1 MRPWL
6 SPEPKTRPEARRCGT
21 LRAMARPS
29 QPCDLDATSAKALLE
44 ASELS
49 AVELLESCLARADA
63 ADGAVNALVI
73 RDDDAARATARQI
86 DSARARG
93 EPLGPLAGLPVA
105 IKDIQATAGLTT
117 TYGAVPFASNVP
129 DADDGIVA
137 RVREA
142 GAVILGKTNTP
153 ELSIGANT
161 VNRLFGATGNP
172 FDPSLTCGGS
182 SGGSAVALAC
192 GMAPLATGSD
202 HGGSLRI
209 PASYCGVVAH
219 RSTPGTVAHDERT
232 IGRTNYSVQGPM
244 ARTVADAALLLSVV
258 AGRDRAARRDPMAFP
273 LDAGAFADLPDVDVA
288 SLRVGVSADL
298 GGLLVSDAVR
308 TVFADRVE
316 RLAGIVGLVEEA
328 DIDLSD
334 ALDVDWQLR
343 SDIFATNYH
352 RSIHKFDPDT
362 AGPDAN
368 NPDGGFNPN
377 IRATYDEA
385 LSTTVL
391 DIAKAR
397 RRQVELYRATD
408 ALFDT
413 FDAVICPGVSVPPFD
428 WHQLFPAEIDGQPVR
443 NYMAW
448 LGLSA
453 ALTVVGHPT
462 TALPCGLDGQGTPF
476 GLQIVGPSYSDR
488 RLLGIAAAL
497 EAAFAG
503 DPMMARPEPDV
514 RWLASLETH
523 CRTEGRMVHAAA
535 PPQQGAAGSSG
546 Q

>member
-1 MRPWL
+1 MCHAPGMG
-6 SPEPKTRPEARRCGT
+6 E
-21 LRAMARPS
+21 
-29 QPCDLDATSAKALLE
+29 PCDLSAARARALM
-44 ASELS
+44 AAGELS
-49 AVELLESCLARADA
+49 AAELLESCLARADA
-63 ADGAVNALVI
+63 VDGAVNALVT
-73 RDDDAARATARQI
+73 RDDDAARTTARQI
-86 DSARARG
+86 DGARAHG

-117 TYGAVPFASNVP
+117 TYGAVPFANNVP

-137 RVREA
+137 RVRAA
-142 GAVILGKTNTP
+142 GAVIVGKTNTP

-172 FDPSLTCGGS
+172 LDPSLTCGGS

-273 LDAGAFADLPDVDVA
+273 LDAAAFADLGDIDPS
-288 SLRVGVSADL
+288 SLRIGVSADL

-308 TVFADRVE
+308 TIFADRVE
-316 RLAGIVGLVEEA
+316 RLIGIVGSVEEA
-328 DIDLSD
+328 DVDLSD
-334 ALDVDWQLR
+334 ALEVDWQLR

-352 RSIHKFDPDT
+352 RSIHKFDPDA
-362 AGPDAN
+362 AG
-368 NPDGGFNPN
+368 PDGGFNPN

-385 LSTTVL
+385 LNTTVL

-413 FDAVICPGVSVPPFD
+413 FDVVICPGVSVPPFD
-428 WHQLFPAEIDGQPVR
+428 WHQLYPAEIDGQPVR

-453 ALTVVGHPT
+453 ALTVVGHPV

-476 GLQIVGPSYSDR
+476 GLQLVGPSYSDR
-488 RLLGIAAAL
+488 RLLSIAAAL
-497 EAAFAG
+497 EAAFA
-503 DPMMARPEPDV
+503 DDSVMARPVPDV
-514 RWLASLETH
+514 ECLATVETT
-523 CRTEGRMVHAAA
+523 CRTEGKLVHAAS
-535 PPQQGAAGSSG
+535 PRQQGAAGASG

>member
-1 MRPWL
+1 MG
-6 SPEPKTRPEARRCGT
+6 E
-21 LRAMARPS
+21 
-29 QPCDLDATSAKALLE
+29 PCDLSASRARALLE

-49 AVELLESCLARADA
+49 ATELLESCLARADA
-63 ADGAVNALVI
+63 TDGAVNALVT
-73 RDDDAARATARQI
+73 RDDDAARAAARQI
-86 DSARARG
+86 DGARAQG

-117 TYGAVPFASNVP
+117 TYGAVPFTDNVP
-129 DADDGIVA
+129 VADDGIVA
-137 RVREA
+137 RVRAA
-142 GAVILGKTNTP
+142 GAVIIGKTNTP

-273 LDAGAFADLPDVDVA
+273 LDAAAFADLHGVDA
-288 SLRVGVSADL
+288 SSLKVGVSADL
-298 GGLLVSDAVR
+298 GGLPVSGAVK
-308 TVFADRVE
+308 TAFADRVE
-316 RLAGIVGLVEEA
+316 RLAGIVASVEEA

-352 RSIHKFDPDT
+352 RSIHRFDPDA
-362 AGPDAN
+362 AG
-368 NPDGGFNPN
+368 PDGGFNPN

-385 LSTTVL
+385 LRTTVL

-413 FDAVICPGVSVPPFD
+413 FDVVICPGVSVPPFD
-428 WHQLFPAEIDGQPVR
+428 WHQLYPAEIDGQPVR

-453 ALTVVGHPT
+453 ALTVVGHPV

-476 GLQIVGPSYSDR
+476 GLQIVGPGYSDR

-497 EAAFAG
+497 EAAFAD
-503 DPMMARPEPDV
+503 DPTMARPVPDV
-514 RWLASLETH
+514 HWLENVETR
-523 CRTEGRMVHAAA
+523 CRTEGRMVHSAA
-535 PPQQGAAGSSG
+535 PSQQGAAANSG

>member
-1 MRPWL
+1 MNAVDAVAL
-6 SPEPKTRPEARRCGT
+6 
-21 LRAMARPS
+21 MAG
-29 QPCDLDATSAKALLE
+29 E
-44 ASELS
+44 ELS
-49 AVELLESCLARADA
+49 AAELLESCLARADA
-63 ADGAVNALVI
+63 ADGAVNALVV
-73 RDDDAARATARQI
+73 RDDEAARARAREV
-86 DSARARG
+86 DDARARG
-93 EPLGPLAGLPVA
+93 DELGPLAGLPVG

-117 TYGAVPFASNVP
+117 TYGAVPFARNVP
-129 DADDGIVA
+129 AADDGIVA
-137 RVREA
+137 RVRAA
-142 GAVILGKTNTP
+142 GGVIVGKTNTP

-232 IGRTNYSVQGPM
+232 IGRTNYSVSGPM

-273 LDAGAFADLPDVDVA
+273 LDAAAFADLPEVDVS

-298 GGLLVSDAVR
+298 GGLLVSHAVR
-308 TVFADRVE
+308 AVFADRAE
-316 RLAGIVGLVEEA
+316 RLSGIVGSVEEA
-328 DIDLSD
+328 GIDLSD

-343 SDIFATNYH
+343 SDIFATQYH
-352 RSIHKFDPDT
+352 RSIHKFRPDLSGDV
-362 AGPDAN
+362 AG
-368 NPDGGFNPN
+368 PDGGFNPN
-377 IRATYDEA
+377 IVATYDEA

-397 RRQVELYRATD
+397 RRQTELFRATD
-408 ALFDT
+408 ALFDA
-413 FDAVICPGVSVPPFD
+413 FDVLICPGVSVPPFD
-428 WHQLFPAEIDGQPVR
+428 WHHLYPAEIDGRPVA

-453 ALTVVGHPT
+453 ALTVVGHPV
-462 TALPCGLDGQGTPF
+462 TALPCGLDAQGTPF
-476 GLQIVGPSYSDR
+476 GLQLVGPSYSDR
-488 RLLGIAAAL
+488 HLLSIAAAL
-497 EAAFAG
+497 EATFAA
-503 DPMMARPEPDV
+503 DPTMARPVPDIAH
-514 RWLASLETH
+514 LAATQTT
-523 CRTEGRMVHAAA
+523 CRTEGRLVHASA
-535 PPQQGAAGSSG
+535 PPQ
-546 Q
+546 

>member
-1 MRPWL
+1 MG
-6 SPEPKTRPEARRCGT
+6 E
-21 LRAMARPS
+21 
-29 QPCDLDATSAKALLE
+29 PCDLPATRARALM
-44 ASELS
+44 ATGELS
-49 AVELLESCLARADA
+49 AAELLESCLARADA
-63 ADGAVNALVI
+63 TDEAVNALVI
-73 RDDDAARATARQI
+73 RDDAAARATARAI
-86 DSARARG
+86 DDARSRG
-93 EPLGPLAGLPVA
+93 DELGPLAGLPVA
-105 IKDIQATAGLTT
+105 IKDIQTTAGLTT
-117 TYGAVPFASNVP
+117 TYGAAPFAANVP

-137 RVREA
+137 RVRA
-142 GAVILGKTNTP
+142 ADAVIIGKTNTP

-209 PASYCGVVAH
+209 PASYCGAVAH

-244 ARTVADAALLLSVV
+244 ARTVADVALLLSVV

-273 LDAGAFADLPDVDVA
+273 LDPSRFAELAETDVGE
-288 SLRVGVSADL
+288 LRVGVSADL

-308 TVFADRVE
+308 GVFADRVG
-316 RLAGIVGLVEEA
+316 RLSGIVGSAEEA

-343 SDIFATNYH
+343 SDIFATQYH
-352 RSIHKFDPDT
+352 RSIHKFDPDA

-368 NPDGGFNPN
+368 NPGANNPDVGFNPN

-391 DIAKAR
+391 AIAKAR

-408 ALFDT
+408 ALFDR
-413 FDAVICPGVSVPPFD
+413 FDVLICPGVSVPPFD
-428 WHQLFPAEIDGQPVR
+428 WHQLFPAEIDGKPVR

-462 TALPCGLDGQGTPF
+462 TALPCGRDGQGTPF
-476 GLQIVGPSYSDR
+476 GLQLVGPSYSDR

-497 EAAFAG
+497 EAAFAD
-503 DPMMARPEPDV
+503 DPVMTRPVPDV
-514 RWLASLETH
+514 DWLANVQTA
-523 CRTEGRMVHAAA
+523 CRSEGRLVHASAA
-535 PPQQGAAGSSG
+535 PQ
-546 Q
+546 

>member
-1 MRPWL
+1 MCHAPGMG
-6 SPEPKTRPEARRCGT
+6 E
-21 LRAMARPS
+21 
-29 QPCDLDATSAKALLE
+29 PCDLTATRALEQME
-44 ASELS
+44 AGELS
-49 AVELLESCLARADA
+49 AVELLESCLERADA
-63 ADGAVNALVI
+63 TDGAVNALVI
-73 RDDDAARATARQI
+73 RDDDAARRMAKAS
-86 DSARARG
+86 DDLRAQG
-93 EPLGPLAGLPVA
+93 EVPGPLAGLPVA

-117 TYGAVPFASNVP
+117 TYGALPFASNVP
-129 DADDGIVA
+129 AADDGIVA
-137 RVREA
+137 RVRAA
-142 GAVILGKTNTP
+142 GAVIVGKTNTP

-316 RLAGIVGLVEEA
+316 RLAGIVGSVEEA

-362 AGPDAN
+362 AGPDGN

-377 IRATYDEA
+377 IRASYDEA

-397 RRQVELYRATD
+397 RRQVELFQATD
-408 ALFDT
+408 AQFDT
-413 FDAVICPGVSVPPFD
+413 FDVLICPGVSVPPFD
-428 WHQLFPAEIDGQPVR
+428 WHQLYPAEIDGRPVR

-488 RLLGIAAAL
+488 HLLGIAAAL
-497 EAAFAG
+497 EAAFAD
-503 DPMMARPEPDV
+503 DPIMARPAPDV
-514 RWLASLETH
+514 RWLASVETS

-535 PPQQGAAGSSG
+535 PPQHGAAGSSG

>member
-1 MRPWL
+1 MCHAPGMG
-6 SPEPKTRPEARRCGT
+6 E
-21 LRAMARPS
+21 
-29 QPCDLDATSAKALLE
+29 PCDLPATRARALM
-44 ASELS
+44 AAGELS
-49 AVELLESCLARADA
+49 AAELLESCLARADST
-63 ADGAVNALVI
+63 DGAVNALVV
-73 RDDDAARATARQI
+73 RDDDAARATARRI
-86 DSARARG
+86 DSARAQGG
-93 EPLGPLAGLPVA
+93 ELGPLAGLPVA

-117 TYGAVPFASNVP
+117 TYGAMPFASNIP
-129 DADDGIVA
+129 EADDGIVA
-137 RVREA
+137 RVRA
-142 GAVILGKTNTP
+142 ADAVIIGKTNTP

-232 IGRTNYSVQGPM
+232 ISRTNYSVQGPM
-244 ARTVADAALLLSVV
+244 ARTVADVALLLSVV

-273 LDAGAFADLPDVDVA
+273 LDAAAFAELPAIGVS

-298 GGLLVSDAVR
+298 GGLAISDAVR
-308 TVFADRVE
+308 STFADRVE
-316 RLAGIVGLVEEA
+316 RLAGIVGSVEEA
-328 DIDLSD
+328 RIDLSD
-334 ALDVDWQLR
+334 ALEVDWQLR

-352 RSIHKFDPDT
+352 RSIHRFDPDA
-362 AGPDAN
+362 AGPDAD

-397 RRQVELYRATD
+397 RRQVELYGATD

-413 FDAVICPGVSVPPFD
+413 FDVLICPGVSVPPFD
-428 WHQLFPAEIDGQPVR
+428 WHQLFPAQIDGRPVR

-497 EAAFAG
+497 EAAFAD
-503 DPMMARPEPDV
+503 DPVMARPVPDV
-514 RWLASLETH
+514 TGLSTLQTA
-523 CRTEGRMVHAAA
+523 CRTEGRLVHASA
-535 PPQQGAAGSSG
+535 PPQ
-546 Q
+546 

>member
-1 MRPWL
+1 M
-6 SPEPKTRPEARRCGT
+6 AGCCGT
-21 LRAMARPS
+21 LRGMGE
-29 QPCDLDATSAKALLE
+29 PCDLTATQARQLMAT
-44 ASELS
+44 AELS

-63 ADGAVNALVI
+63 TNEAVNALVI
-73 RDDDAARATARQI
+73 RDDDAARATARAI
-86 DSARARG
+86 DDARARG
-93 EPLGPLAGLPVA
+93 DELGPLAGLPVA

-117 TYGAVPFASNVP
+117 TYGAVPFADNVP
-129 DADDGIVA
+129 TADDGIVA
-137 RVREA
+137 RIREA
-142 GAVILGKTNTP
+142 GAVIIGKTNTP

-182 SGGSAVALAC
+182 SGGSAVALSC

-209 PASYCGVVAH
+209 PASYCGVAAH

-244 ARTVADAALLLSVV
+244 ARTVADVALLLSVV

-273 LDAGAFADLPDVDVA
+273 LDAGAFADLPVVDVA

-316 RLAGIVGLVEEA
+316 RLSGIVGSVEEA
-328 DIDLSD
+328 SIDLSD
-334 ALDVDWQLR
+334 ALEVDWQLR

-352 RSIHKFDPDT
+352 RSIHRF
-362 AGPDAN
+362 GPDATG
-368 NPDGGFNPN
+368 PDGGFNPN

-385 LSTTVL
+385 LRTTVL

-413 FDAVICPGVSVPPFD
+413 LDVLICPGVSVPPFD
-428 WHQLFPAEIDGQPVR
+428 WHQLYPAEIDGRPVR

-453 ALTVVGHPT
+453 ALTVVGHPV

-476 GLQIVGPSYSDR
+476 GLQLVGPSYNDR
-488 RLLGIAAAL
+488 QLLGIAAAL
-497 EAAFAG
+497 ETAFAD
-503 DPMMARPEPDV
+503 DPVTARPVPDV
-514 RWLASLETH
+514 DWLGTVQTP
-523 CRTEGRMVHAAA
+523 CRTEGRLVHTSA
-535 PPQQGAAGSSG
+535 PPQ
-546 Q
+546 

>member
-1 MRPWL
+1 M
-6 SPEPKTRPEARRCGT
+6 SE
-21 LRAMARPS
+21 
-29 QPCDLDATSAKALLE
+29 PCDLDATHARALL
-44 ASELS
+44 S
-49 AVELLESCLARADA
+49 AGEISARELLESCLARVDA
-63 ADGAVNALVI
+63 TDGAVNAVVV
-73 RDDDAARATARQI
+73 RDDDAAKSTAQAV
-86 DSARARG
+86 DDARTRG

-105 IKDIQATAGLTT
+105 IKDIQATAGMTT
-117 TYGAVPFASNVP
+117 TYGAVPFAGNVP
-129 DADDGIVA
+129 EADDGIVA
-137 RVREA
+137 RVRAA
-142 GAVILGKTNTP
+142 GAVIIGKTNTP

-172 FDPSLTCGGS
+172 FDPALTCGGS
-182 SGGSAVALAC
+182 SGGSAVALSC

-244 ARTVADAALLLSVV
+244 ARTVADAALLLSVI

-273 LDAGAFADLPDVDVA
+273 LDAAAFAALPEVDVA

-298 GGLLVSDAVR
+298 GGLLVSEAVR
-308 TVFADRVE
+308 TAFADRVE
-316 RLAGIVGLVEEA
+316 RLAGMVGSVTEA
-328 DIDLSD
+328 SIDLSD

-362 AGPDAN
+362 AGPD
-368 NPDGGFNPN
+368 GGFNPN

-385 LSTTVL
+385 LNTTVL

-408 ALFDT
+408 ALFDAI
-413 FDAVICPGVSVPPFD
+413 DVLICPGVSVPPFD
-428 WHQLFPAEIDGQPVR
+428 WHQLYPAEIDGQPVR

-488 RLLGIAAAL
+488 RLLGSAAAL
-497 EAAFAG
+497 EAAFAD
-503 DPMMARPEPDV
+503 DPVTARPVPDV
-514 RWLASLETH
+514 ERLSTLETV
-523 CRTEGRMVHAAA
+523 CRTEGRLVHASA
-535 PPQQGAAGSSG
+535 PPQG
-546 Q
+546 

>member
-1 MRPWL
+1 MWHA
-6 SPEPKTRPEARRCGT
+6 PK
-21 LRAMARPS
+21 MV
-29 QPCDLDATSAKALLE
+29 QPCDLDATRAIALLE
-44 ASELS
+44 AGELS

-73 RDDDAARATARQI
+73 RDDDAARSAAQAI
-86 DSARARG
+86 DAARARG
-93 EPLGPLAGLPVA
+93 ERLGPLAGLPVA
-105 IKDIQATAGLTT
+105 IKDIQATAALTT
-117 TYGAVPFASNVP
+117 TYGAVPFADNVP
-129 DADDGIVA
+129 AADDGIVA
-137 RVREA
+137 RVRAA
-142 GAVILGKTNTP
+142 GAVIIGKTNTP

-273 LDAGAFADLPDVDVA
+273 LDATALADLPDVDVT

-298 GGLLVSDAVR
+298 GGLLVSGAVK
-308 TVFADRVE
+308 TAFSDRVE
-316 RLAGIVGLVEEA
+316 RLAGSVGSVAEA

-334 ALDVDWQLR
+334 ALEVDWQLR

-352 RSIHKFDPDT
+352 RSIHRFDPDA
-362 AGPDAN
+362 AG
-368 NPDGGFNPN
+368 PDGGFNPN

-385 LSTTVL
+385 LNTTVL

-413 FDAVICPGVSVPPFD
+413 FDVVICPGVSVPPFD
-428 WHQLFPAEIDGQPVR
+428 WHQLYPAEIDGKPVR

-453 ALTVVGHPT
+453 ALTVVGHPV
-462 TALPCGLDGQGTPF
+462 TALPCGLDGQSTPF
-476 GLQIVGPSYSDR
+476 GLQLVGPSYSDR

-497 EAAFAG
+497 EAAFAD
-503 DPMMARPEPDV
+503 DPIMARPVPDV
-514 RWLASLETH
+514 HWLEDVETT
-523 CRTEGRMVHAAA
+523 CRTEGKLVHAAS
-535 PPQQGAAGSSG
+535 PPQQGAGGASG

>member
-1 MRPWL
+1 M
-6 SPEPKTRPEARRCGT
+6 
-21 LRAMARPS
+21 
-29 QPCDLDATSAKALLE
+29 
-44 ASELS
+44 
-49 AVELLESCLARADA
+49 
-63 ADGAVNALVI
+63 
-73 RDDDAARATARQI
+73 
-86 DSARARG
+86 
-93 EPLGPLAGLPVA
+93 A

-117 TYGAVPFASNVP
+117 TYGAVPFARNVP
-129 DADDGIVA
+129 AADDGIVA
-137 RVREA
+137 RVRAA
-142 GAVILGKTNTP
+142 GAVIVGKTNTP

-232 IGRTNYSVQGPM
+232 IGRTNYSVSGPM

-273 LDAGAFADLPDVDVA
+273 LDAAAFADLGEVDVS

-316 RLAGIVGLVEEA
+316 RLSGIVGSVEEA
-328 DIDLSD
+328 GIDLSD
-334 ALDVDWQLR
+334 ALEVDWQLR
-343 SDIFATNYH
+343 SDIFATQYH
-352 RSIHKFDPDT
+352 RSIHKFRPDPSGDA
-362 AGPDAN
+362 AG
-368 NPDGGFNPN
+368 PDGGFNPN
-377 IRATYDEA
+377 IVATYDEA

-397 RRQVELYRATD
+397 RRQTELFRATD

-413 FDAVICPGVSVPPFD
+413 FDVLICPGVSVPPFD
-428 WHQLFPAEIDGQPVR
+428 WHQLYPARIDGRPVA

-453 ALTVVGHPT
+453 ALTVVGHPV
-462 TALPCGLDGQGTPF
+462 TALPCGLDAQGTPF

-488 RLLGIAAAL
+488 RLLATAAAL
-497 EAAFAG
+497 EAAFAD
-503 DPMMARPEPDV
+503 DPATARPVPDIA
-514 RWLASLETH
+514 RLAATQTT
-523 CRTEGRMVHAAA
+523 CRTEGRLVHASS
-535 PPQQGAAGSSG
+535 PPQH
-546 Q
+546 

>member
-1 MRPWL
+1 MRSWP
-6 SPEPKTRPEARRCGT
+6 SRESTTQPEVRRCGT
-21 LRAMARPS
+21 LRAMPRPT
-29 QPCDLDATSAKALLE
+29 QPCDFDATSAKALLE
-44 ASELS
+44 ARELS
-49 AVELLESCLARADA
+49 AVELLESCLARAD
-63 ADGAVNALVI
+63 DTDIAVNALVV
-73 RDDDAARATARQI
+73 RDDVAARSRAQAI
-86 DSARARG
+86 DDARARG
-93 EPLGPLAGLPVA
+93 EPLGSLAGLPVA
-105 IKDIQATAGLTT
+105 VKDIQATAGLTT
-117 TYGAVPFASNVP
+117 TYGAAPFADNVP

-137 RVREA
+137 RVRAA
-142 GAVILGKTNTP
+142 GAVIIGKTNTP

-182 SGGSAVALAC
+182 SGGSAVALSC

-244 ARTVADAALLLSVV
+244 ARTVADAALLLSVI
-258 AGRDRAARRDPMAFP
+258 AGRDRDARRDPMAFP
-273 LDAGAFADLPDVDVA
+273 LDAAAFADLPNVDVT

-308 TVFADRVE
+308 TVFADRVA
-316 RLAGIVGLVEEA
+316 RLAGIVAAVTEA
-328 DIDLSD
+328 DVDLSD

-352 RSIHKFDPDT
+352 RSIHKFDPDA
-362 AGPDAN
+362 AGS
-368 NPDGGFNPN
+368 DGGFNPN

-385 LSTTVL
+385 LNTTVL

-413 FDAVICPGVSVPPFD
+413 FDVLVCPGVSVPPFD

-497 EAAFAG
+497 EAAFAA
-503 DPMMARPEPDV
+503 DRVMARPMPDV
-514 RWLASLETH
+514 GWLSTLETA
-523 CRTEGRMVHAAA
+523 CRAEGKLVHASA
-535 PPQQGAAGSSG
+535 PPQQGTAGDSRH
-546 Q
+546 

>member
-1 MRPWL
+1 MCHAPDMGEL
-6 SPEPKTRPEARRCGT
+6 
-21 LRAMARPS
+21 
-29 QPCDLDATSAKALLE
+29 CDLSASRALALMT
-44 ASELS
+44 AGELS
-49 AVELLESCLARADA
+49 ATELLESCLARADA
-63 ADGAVNALVI
+63 VDSAVNALVI

-86 DSARARG
+86 DSARAQG

-117 TYGAVPFASNVP
+117 TYGAVPFADNVP

-137 RVREA
+137 RVRAA
-142 GAVILGKTNTP
+142 GAVIVGKTNTP

-244 ARTVADAALLLSVV
+244 ARTVSDTALLLSVV
-258 AGRDRAARRDPMAFP
+258 AGRDRPARRDPMAFP
-273 LDAGAFADLPDVDVA
+273 LDAGAFADLPDVDVT
-288 SLRVGVSADL
+288 SLRVGVNADL

-308 TVFADRVE
+308 TIFADRVE
-316 RLAGIVGLVEEA
+316 RLAGIVGSVEEA
-328 DIDLSD
+328 DVDLSD
-334 ALDVDWQLR
+334 ALEVDWQLR

-352 RSIHKFDPDT
+352 RSIHKFDPDA
-362 AGPDAN
+362 AG
-368 NPDGGFNPN
+368 PDGGFNPN

-385 LSTTVL
+385 LNTTVL

-413 FDAVICPGVSVPPFD
+413 FDVLVCPGVSVPPFD
-428 WHQLFPAEIDGQPVR
+428 WHQLFPADIDGQPVR

-462 TALPCGLDGQGTPF
+462 TALPCGIDGQGTPF

-488 RLLGIAAAL
+488 RQLGIAAAL

-503 DPMMARPEPDV
+503 DPVMARPTPDV
-514 RWLASLETH
+514 NWLGTLETA
-523 CRTEGRMVHAAA
+523 CRTEGKLVHASA
-535 PPQQGAAGSSG
+535 PPQQGIVGDSI

>member
-1 MRPWL
+1 M
-6 SPEPKTRPEARRCGT
+6 TQT
-21 LRAMARPS
+21 
-29 QPCDLDATSAKALLE
+29 QPCDLSATRALELMG
-44 ASELS
+44 AGELS
-49 AVELLESCLARADA
+49 ATELLESCLERVA
-63 ADGAVNALVI
+63 AVDPAVNALI
-73 RDDDAARATARQI
+73 GRDDDAARATARRI
-86 DSARARG
+86 DSVRVRG

-105 IKDIQATAGLTT
+105 IKDIQATAGLMT
-117 TYGAVPFASNVP
+117 TYGAVPFARHVP

-137 RVREA
+137 RVRGA
-142 GAVILGKTNTP
+142 GAVVIGKTNTP

-232 IGRTNYSVQGPM
+232 IARTNYSVQGPM
-244 ARTVADAALLLSVV
+244 ARTVGDAALLLSVV
-258 AGRDRAARRDPMAFP
+258 AGRDRSSRRDPMAFP
-273 LDAGAFADLPDVDVA
+273 LDAAAFASVPEVDVA
-288 SLRVGVSADL
+288 ALRVGVSADL

-308 TVFADRVE
+308 EVFGDRVE
-316 RLAGIVGLVEEA
+316 RLAGMAGSVEQA
-328 DIDLSD
+328 DVDLSD
-334 ALDVDWQLR
+334 ALEVDWQLR
-343 SDIFATNYH
+343 SDVFAVNYH
-352 RSIHKFDPDT
+352 RSIHQFDQQVDHQFDDDVHIP
-362 AGPDAN
+362 ASGA
-368 NPDGGFNPN
+368 DGGFNPN

-391 DIAKAR
+391 DVAKAR
-397 RRQVELYRATD
+397 RRQIDLYRAAD

-413 FDAVICPGVSVPPFD
+413 FDVLICPGVSVPPFD
-428 WHQLFPAEIDGQPVR
+428 WHQLYPAEIDGRAVS

-453 ALTVVGHPT
+453 ALTVVGLPT
-462 TALPCGLDGQGTPF
+462 TALPCGRDAQGTPF
-476 GLQIVGPSYSDR
+476 GLQLVGPSYSDR

-497 EAAFAG
+497 EAAFAD
-503 DPMMARPEPDV
+503 DPVTARPVPDTA
-514 RWLASLETH
+514 WLSSMRTA
-523 CRTEGRMVHAAA
+523 CRSEGRLVHAAA
-535 PPQQGAAGSSG
+535 PSSAPVPPVSR
-546 Q
+546 

>member
-1 MRPWL
+1 
-6 SPEPKTRPEARRCGT
+6 
-21 LRAMARPS
+21 MA
-29 QPCDLDATSAKALLE
+29 AG
-44 ASELS
+44 ELS

-63 ADGAVNALVI
+63 TDGAVNALVI
-73 RDDDAARATARQI
+73 RDDEAALASARQI
-86 DSARARG
+86 DSARSRG
-93 EPLGPLAGLPVA
+93 DELGPLAGLPTA

-117 TYGAVPFASNVP
+117 TYGAVPFANNVP

-137 RVREA
+137 RVRA
-142 GAVILGKTNTP
+142 GGAVIVAKTNTP

-192 GMAPLATGSD
+192 GMASLATGSD

-244 ARTVADAALLLSVV
+244 ARTVSDAALLLSVV

-308 TVFADRVE
+308 AVFADRVE
-316 RLAGIVGLVEEA
+316 RLAGIVESVEEA
-328 DIDLSD
+328 DVDLSD
-334 ALDVDWQLR
+334 ALEVDWRLR

-352 RSIHKFDPDT
+352 RSIHRFDPET
-362 AGPDAN
+362 AGA
-368 NPDGGFNPN
+368 DGGFNPN

-413 FDAVICPGVSVPPFD
+413 FDVLICPGVSVPPFD

-488 RLLGIAAAL
+488 RVLGIAAAL
-497 EAAFAG
+497 EAAFAA
-503 DPMMARPEPDV
+503 DPVMARPIPEV
-514 RWLASLETH
+514 KRLSTLETA
-523 CRTEGRMVHAAA
+523 CRTEGKLVHASA
-535 PPQQGAAGSSG
+535 PPPRGCAVRRSRGPSGS
-546 Q
+546 

>member
-1 MRPWL
+1 
-6 SPEPKTRPEARRCGT
+6 
-21 LRAMARPS
+21 MAE
-29 QPCDLDATSAKALLE
+29 PCDLTATRASDLMSAR
-44 ASELS
+44 ELS
-49 AVELLESCLARADA
+49 AVELLESCLARAD
-63 ADGAVNALVI
+63 DTDIAVNALVT
-73 RDDDAARATARQI
+73 RDDDAARSTAQAI
-86 DSARARG
+86 DDARAR
-93 EPLGPLAGLPVA
+93 EAPLGPLAGLPVA

-129 DADDGIVA
+129 AADDGIVA
-137 RVREA
+137 RVRAA
-142 GAVILGKTNTP
+142 GAVIIGKTNTP

-244 ARTVADAALLLSVV
+244 ARTVDDAALLLSVV

-273 LDAGAFADLPDVDVA
+273 LDAGAFADLPDVDAA
-288 SLRVGVSADL
+288 SLRIGVSADL

-308 TVFADRVE
+308 AVFADRVE
-316 RLAGIVGLVEEA
+316 RLAGIVGSVEEA
-328 DIDLSD
+328 DINLSD
-334 ALDVDWQLR
+334 ALDVDWQIR
-343 SDIFATNYH
+343 SDFFATNYH
-352 RSIHKFDPDT
+352 RSIHKFDPDA
-362 AGPDAN
+362 AG
-368 NPDGGFNPN
+368 PDGGFNPN
-377 IRATYDEA
+377 IRATYEEA
-385 LSTTVL
+385 LQTTVL

-397 RRQVELYRATD
+397 RRQVELYGATD

-413 FDAVICPGVSVPPFD
+413 FDVVICPGVSVPPFD
-428 WHQLFPAEIDGQPVR
+428 WHELYPAEIDGRPVR

-476 GLQIVGPSYSDR
+476 GLQLVGPSYSDR

-497 EAAFAG
+497 EAAFAD
-503 DPMMARPEPDV
+503 DPATARPLPDV
-514 RWLASLETH
+514 AWLANVETD
-523 CRTEGRMVHAAA
+523 CRTEGRLVHASA
-535 PPQQGAAGSSG
+535 PSQQRVAGTSG

>member
-1 MRPWL
+1 M
-6 SPEPKTRPEARRCGT
+6 SEPC
-21 LRAMARPS
+21 
-29 QPCDLDATSAKALLE
+29 
-44 ASELS
+44 ELS
-49 AVELLESCLARADA
+49 ATRARELLAARDLSAIELLESCLARADA
-63 ADGAVNALVI
+63 TDEAVNALVI
-73 RDDDAARATARQI
+73 RDDEAARATARAI
-86 DSARARG
+86 DDARSRG
-93 EPLGPLAGLPVA
+93 DELGPLAGLPVA
-105 IKDIQATAGLTT
+105 IKDIQTTAGLTT
-117 TYGAVPFASNVP
+117 TYGAAPFAANVP
-129 DADDGIVA
+129 DTDDGIVA
-137 RVREA
+137 RVRTA
-142 GAVILGKTNTP
+142 DAVIIGKTNTP

-182 SGGSAVALAC
+182 SGGSAVALSC
-192 GMAPLATGSD
+192 GMTPLATGSD

-209 PASYCGVVAH
+209 PASYCGVAAH

-244 ARTVADAALLLSVV
+244 ARTVADVGLLLSVI

-273 LDAGAFADLPDVDVA
+273 LDPSGFAELPEADVGK
-288 SLRVGVSADL
+288 LRVGMSADL

-308 TVFADRVE
+308 GVFADRVE
-316 RLAGIVGLVEEA
+316 RLSGIVGSAEEA

-343 SDIFATNYH
+343 SDIFATQYH
-352 RSIHKFDPDT
+352 RSIHKFDPDA

-408 ALFDT
+408 ALFDR
-413 FDAVICPGVSVPPFD
+413 FDVLICPGVSVPPFD
-428 WHQLFPAEIDGQPVR
+428 WHQLFPAEIDGHAVQ

-488 RLLGIAAAL
+488 RLLGIAASL
-497 EAAFAG
+497 EAVFAD
-503 DPMMARPEPDV
+503 DPVTARPVPDV
-514 RWLASLETH
+514 GWLATLETA
-523 CRTEGRMVHAAA
+523 CRTEGQLVHASA
-535 PPQQGAAGSSG
+535 PPQA
-546 Q
+546 

>member
-1 MRPWL
+1 M
-6 SPEPKTRPEARRCGT
+6 RRCGT
-21 LRAMARPS
+21 LRKMAP
-29 QPCDLDATSAKALLE
+29 PCDLDATRAIALME
-44 ASELS
+44 AGELS

-63 ADGAVNALVI
+63 TDGAVNALVV
-73 RDDDAARATARQI
+73 RDDDAARSAAQAI
-86 DSARARG
+86 DAARARG
-93 EPLGPLAGLPVA
+93 ERLGSLAGLPVA

-117 TYGAVPFASNVP
+117 TYGAVPFADNVP
-129 DADDGIVA
+129 AADDGIVA
-137 RVREA
+137 RVRAA
-142 GAVILGKTNTP
+142 GAVIIRKTNTP

-244 ARTVADAALLLSVV
+244 ARKVADAALLLSVV

-273 LDAGAFADLPDVDVA
+273 LDAAAFADLPDVDVT
-288 SLRVGVSADL
+288 SLRVGVNADL

-308 TVFADRVE
+308 TIFADRVE
-316 RLAGIVGLVEEA
+316 RLAGIVGSVEEA

-334 ALDVDWQLR
+334 ALEVDWQLR

-352 RSIHKFDPDT
+352 RSIHKFDPNA
-362 AGPDAN
+362 AGPDAK

-385 LSTTVL
+385 LRTTVL

-413 FDAVICPGVSVPPFD
+413 FDVVICPGVSVPPFD
-428 WHQLFPAEIDGQPVR
+428 WHQLYPAEIDGQPVR

-448 LGLSA
+448 LGPSA
-453 ALTVVGHPT
+453 ALTVVGHPV

-476 GLQIVGPSYSDR
+476 GLQLVGPCYSDR

-497 EAAFAG
+497 EAACAD
-503 DPMMARPEPDV
+503 DPVTARPIPDED
-514 RWLASLETH
+514 WLFTLETA
-523 CRTEGRMVHAAA
+523 CRTEGKLVHASA
-535 PPQQGAAGSSG
+535 PPQR
-546 Q
+546 

>member
-1 MRPWL
+1 M
-6 SPEPKTRPEARRCGT
+6 SE
-21 LRAMARPS
+21 
-29 QPCDLDATSAKALLE
+29 PCDLTATRARELL
-44 ASELS
+44 ATRELS
-49 AVELLESCLARADA
+49 AVELLESCLARVDA
-63 ADGAVNALVI
+63 TDGAVNALVI
-73 RDDDAARATARQI
+73 RDDDAARARAQSI
-86 DSARARG
+86 DDARARG
-93 EPLGPLAGLPVA
+93 DELGPLAGLPVA
-105 IKDIQATAGLTT
+105 IKDIQTTAGLTT

-129 DADDGIVA
+129 DVDDGIVG
-137 RVREA
+137 RVRA
-142 GAVILGKTNTP
+142 ADAVIIGKTNTP
-153 ELSIGANT
+153 EFSIGANT

-209 PASYCGVVAH
+209 PASYCGVAAH

-244 ARTVADAALLLSVV
+244 ARTIADVALLLSVV
-258 AGRDRAARRDPMAFP
+258 AGRDRASRRDPMAFP
-273 LDAGAFADLPDVDVA
+273 LEATAFAELPKVDVA

-316 RLAGIVGLVEEA
+316 RLSKIVESVSNA

-343 SDIFATNYH
+343 SDIFATQYH
-352 RSIHKFDPDT
+352 RSIHKFDPDA
-362 AGPDAN
+362 AG
-368 NPDGGFNPN
+368 PDGGFNPN

-385 LSTTVL
+385 LRTTVL

-408 ALFDT
+408 ALFDE
-413 FDAVICPGVSVPPFD
+413 FDVLICPGVSVPPFD
-428 WHQLFPAEIDGQPVR
+428 WHQLFPAEIDGRPVR

-476 GLQIVGPSYSDR
+476 GLQIVGPSYTDR

-497 EAAFAG
+497 EAAFSD
-503 DPMMARPEPDV
+503 DPITARPEPDLD
-514 RWLASLETH
+514 WLGTVQSA
-523 CRTEGRMVHAAA
+523 CRTEGRLVHASA
-535 PPQQGAAGSSG
+535 SRS
-546 Q
+546 

>member
-1 MRPWL
+1 MRSWL
-6 SPEPKTRPEARRCGT
+6 GPSRETRPEARRCGT
-21 LRAMARPS
+21 LRTMARSS
-29 QPCDLDATSAKALLE
+29 QPCDLDATSAIALLE
-44 ASELS
+44 AGELS

-63 ADGAVNALVI
+63 ADGAVNALVV
-73 RDDDAARATARQI
+73 RDDDAARVTARQI

-93 EPLGPLAGLPVA
+93 ESLGPLAGLPVA

-142 GAVILGKTNTP
+142 GAVIVGKTNTP

-209 PASYCGVVAH
+209 PASYCRGGRPPFYARH
-219 RSTPGTVAHDERT
+219 RGPRRAHDRANQLQRARPDGAH
-232 IGRTNYSVQGPM
+232 GRRRG
-244 ARTVADAALLLSVV
+244 AAAASVV

-298 GGLLVSDAVR
+298 GGLLVSEAVR

-316 RLAGIVGLVEEA
+316 RLAGIVGSVEEA

-352 RSIHKFDPDT
+352 RSIHKFDPDA
-362 AGPDAN
+362 AGPDAK

-397 RRQVELYRATD
+397 RRQVELYSATD

-413 FDAVICPGVSVPPFD
+413 FDVLICPGVSVPPFD
-428 WHQLFPAEIDGQPVR
+428 WHQLFPVQIDGQPVH
-443 NYMAW
+443 NYMGVARAV
-448 LGLSA
+448 GSA
-453 ALTVVGHPT
+453 HRRRPPHHG
-462 TALPCGLDGQGTPF
+462 TALRPGWAGHA
-476 GLQIVGPSYSDR
+476 V
-488 RLLGIAAAL
+488 RLAAR
-497 EAAFAG
+497 
-503 DPMMARPEPDV
+503 RPELQRPPAARHCCNPGSSV
-514 RWLASLETH
+514 R
-523 CRTEGRMVHAAA
+523 CRLGH
-535 PPQQGAAGSSG
+535 GAARA
-546 Q
+546 

>member
-1 MRPWL
+1 M
-6 SPEPKTRPEARRCGT
+6 SE
-21 LRAMARPS
+21 
-29 QPCDLDATSAKALLE
+29 PCDLTATRARELL
-44 ASELS
+44 ATRELS
-49 AVELLESCLARADA
+49 AVELLESCLARVDA
-63 ADGAVNALVI
+63 TNGAVNALVI
-73 RDDDAARATARQI
+73 RDDDAARARAQSI
-86 DSARARG
+86 DDARARG
-93 EPLGPLAGLPVA
+93 DELGPLAGLPVA
-105 IKDIQATAGLTT
+105 IKDIQTTAGLTT

-129 DADDGIVA
+129 DVDDGIVG
-137 RVREA
+137 RVRA
-142 GAVILGKTNTP
+142 ADAVIIGKTNTP
-153 ELSIGANT
+153 EFSIGANT

-209 PASYCGVVAH
+209 PASYCGVAAH

-244 ARTVADAALLLSVV
+244 ARTIADVALLLSVV
-258 AGRDRAARRDPMAFP
+258 AGRDRASRRDPMAFP
-273 LDAGAFADLPDVDVA
+273 LEATAFAELPKVDVA

-316 RLAGIVGLVEEA
+316 RLSKIVESVSNA

-343 SDIFATNYH
+343 SDIFATQYH
-352 RSIHKFDPDT
+352 RSIHKFDPDA
-362 AGPDAN
+362 AG
-368 NPDGGFNPN
+368 PDGGFNPN

-385 LSTTVL
+385 LRTTVL

-408 ALFDT
+408 ALFDE
-413 FDAVICPGVSVPPFD
+413 FDVLICPGVSVPPFD
-428 WHQLFPAEIDGQPVR
+428 WHQLFPAEIDGRPVR

-476 GLQIVGPSYSDR
+476 GLQIVGPSYTDR

-497 EAAFAG
+497 EAAFSD
-503 DPMMARPEPDV
+503 DPITARPEPDLD
-514 RWLASLETH
+514 WLGTVQSA
-523 CRTEGRMVHAAA
+523 CRTEGRLVHASA
-535 PPQQGAAGSSG
+535 SRS
-546 Q
+546 

>member
-1 MRPWL
+1 MPWL
-6 SPEPKTRPEARRCGT
+6 ATARCGT
-21 LRAMARPS
+21 LRGMAE
-29 QPCDLDATSAKALLE
+29 PCDLTATR
-44 ASELS
+44 ASELMTERELS
-49 AVELLESCLARADA
+49 AVELLESCLERADA
-63 ADGAVNALVI
+63 TDGAVNALVI
-73 RDDDAARATARQI
+73 RDDDAARSAAQAI
-86 DSARARG
+86 DDARAKGAR
-93 EPLGPLAGLPVA
+93 LGTLAGLPVA

-129 DADDGIVA
+129 TADDGIVA
-137 RVREA
+137 RVRAA
-142 GAVILGKTNTP
+142 GAVIVAKTNTP

-219 RSTPGTVAHDERT
+219 RATPGTVAHDERT

-244 ARTVADAALLLSVV
+244 ARTVSDAALLLSVI

-273 LDAGAFADLPDVDVA
+273 LDAVALADLPEVDVT
-288 SLRVGVSADL
+288 SLRVGVSVDL

-316 RLAGIVGLVEEA
+316 RLARIAGSVEEA

-334 ALDVDWQLR
+334 ALEVDWQLR

-352 RSIHKFDPDT
+352 RSIHRFDPD
-362 AGPDAN
+362 ASGPDAK

-397 RRQVELYRATD
+397 RRQVELYRSTD

-413 FDAVICPGVSVPPFD
+413 FDVLVCPGVSVPPFD
-428 WHQLFPAEIDGQPVR
+428 WHQLFPAEIDGHPVR

-476 GLQIVGPSYSDR
+476 GLQIVGPSYGDR

-497 EAAFAG
+497 ESAFGA
-503 DPMMARPEPDV
+503 DPVMARPMPDLG
-514 RWLASLETH
+514 WLSALDTA
-523 CRTEGRMVHAAA
+523 CRTEGKLVHASA
-535 PPQQGAAGSSG
+535 PPQQGIADCSG
-546 Q
+546 K

>member
-1 MRPWL
+1 M
-6 SPEPKTRPEARRCGT
+6 SE
-21 LRAMARPS
+21 
-29 QPCDLDATSAKALLE
+29 PCDLDATHARALLSSGE
-44 ASELS
+44 IS
-49 AVELLESCLARADA
+49 ARELLESCLRRADA
-63 ADGAVNALVI
+63 TDGAVNALVV
-73 RDDDAARATARQI
+73 RDDDAAISTAQAI
-86 DSARARG
+86 DDARARG
-93 EPLGPLAGLPVA
+93 ESLGPLAGLPVA

-117 TYGAVPFASNVP
+117 TYGAVPFAGNVP
-129 DADDGIVA
+129 AADDGIVA
-137 RVREA
+137 RVRAA
-142 GAVILGKTNTP
+142 GAVIIGKTNTP

-182 SGGSAVALAC
+182 SGGSAVALSC

-258 AGRDRAARRDPMAFP
+258 AGRDRDARRDPMAFP
-273 LDAGAFADLPDVDVA
+273 LDAAAFADVPAVDAA

-298 GGLLVSDAVR
+298 GGLLVSEAVR
-308 TVFADRVE
+308 AVFADRVE
-316 RLAGIVGLVEEA
+316 RLAGVVGSVDEA
-328 DIDLSD
+328 GIDLSD

-352 RSIHKFDPDT
+352 RSIHKFDPDV
-362 AGPDAN
+362 AGPDAKAS
-368 NPDGGFNPN
+368 DGGFNPN

-397 RRQVELYRATD
+397 RRQVELFRATD

-413 FDAVICPGVSVPPFD
+413 YDVLICPGVSVPPFD
-428 WHQLFPAEIDGQPVR
+428 WHQLYPAEIDGQPVR

-476 GLQIVGPSYSDR
+476 GLQLVGPSYGDR

-497 EAAFAG
+497 EAAFAD
-503 DPMMARPEPDV
+503 DPVTARPVPDV
-514 RWLASLETH
+514 NWLGTVETA
-523 CRTEGRMVHAAA
+523 CRTEGRLVHASS
-535 PPQQGAAGSSG
+535 PPQN
-546 Q
+546 

>member
-1 MRPWL
+1 MRSWL
-6 SPEPKTRPEARRCGT
+6 GREPKTRPEMRRCGT

-29 QPCDLDATSAKALLE
+29 QPCDLDATSAMALL
-44 ASELS
+44 AAGELS

-63 ADGAVNALVI
+63 ADGAVNALVV

-93 EPLGPLAGLPVA
+93 ESLGPLAGLPVA

-137 RVREA
+137 RVRTA
-142 GAVILGKTNTP
+142 GAVIVGKTNTP

-273 LDAGAFADLPDVDVA
+273 LDAGAFANLPDVNVA

-308 TVFADRVE
+308 TVFSDRVE
-316 RLAGIVGLVEEA
+316 RLAGIVGSVEEA

-352 RSIHKFDPDT
+352 RSIHRFDPDT
-362 AGPDAN
+362 AGPDAK

-397 RRQVELYRATD
+397 RRQVELFQATD

-413 FDAVICPGVSVPPFD
+413 FDVLICPGVAVPPFD
-428 WHQLFPAEIDGQPVR
+428 WHRLYPAEIGGQPVR

-462 TALPCGLDGQGTPF
+462 TALPCGLDDRGTPF

-488 RLLGIAAAL
+488 HLLGIAAAL
-497 EAAFAG
+497 EAALAD
-503 DPMMARPEPDV
+503 DPVTARPVPDLD
-514 RWLASLETH
+514 WLRTLKTN
-523 CRTEGRMVHAAA
+523 CRTEGKLVHASA
-535 PPQQGAAGSSG
+535 PPQR
-546 Q
+546 

>member
-1 MRPWL
+1 MCHAPGMT
-6 SPEPKTRPEARRCGT
+6 E
-21 LRAMARPS
+21 
-29 QPCDLDATSAKALLE
+29 PCDLTATLARELMA
-44 ASELS
+44 AGELS
-49 AVELLESCLARADA
+49 AEELLESCLQRADA
-63 ADGAVNALVI
+63 TDGAVNALVV
-73 RDDDAARATARQI
+73 RDDDAARAVARQI
-86 DSARARG
+86 DSERVRG
-93 EPLGPLAGLPVA
+93 SGLGPLAGLPVA

-117 TYGAVPFASNVP
+117 TYGAVPFASHVP
-129 DADDGIVA
+129 EVDDGIVA
-137 RVREA
+137 RVRAA
-142 GAVILGKTNTP
+142 GAVIIGKTNTP

-182 SGGSAVALAC
+182 SGGSAVALSC

-232 IGRTNYSVQGPM
+232 IGRTNYSVSGPM

-258 AGRDRAARRDPMAFP
+258 AGRDRDARRDPMAFP
-273 LDAGAFADLPDVDVA
+273 LDAAAFAELPAADAA

-298 GGLLVSDAVR
+298 GGLLVSEAVR

-316 RLAGIVGLVEEA
+316 RLAAVVGSIDEA

-362 AGPDAN
+362 AGPD
-368 NPDGGFNPN
+368 GGFNPN

-397 RRQVELYRATD
+397 RRQVELFRATD

-413 FDAVICPGVSVPPFD
+413 YDVVICPGVSVPPFD
-428 WHQLFPAEIDGQPVR
+428 WHELYPAEIDGQPVR

-476 GLQIVGPSYSDR
+476 GLQLVGPSYGDR

-497 EAAFAG
+497 EAVFAD
-503 DPMMARPEPDV
+503 DPATARPVPDV
-514 RWLASLETH
+514 QLLSTLKTA
-523 CRTEGRMVHAAA
+523 CRTEGRLVHASA
-535 PPQQGAAGSSG
+535 PPQG
-546 Q
+546 

>member
-1 MRPWL
+1 MCHAP
-6 SPEPKTRPEARRCGT
+6 G
-21 LRAMARPS
+21 MAE
-29 QPCDLDATSAKALLE
+29 PCDLTATRARELMA
-44 ASELS
+44 AGELS
-49 AVELLESCLARADA
+49 AVDLLASCLARADA
-63 ADGAVNALVI
+63 TDSAVNALVV
-73 RDDDAARATARQI
+73 RDDDAAMSTAQAS
-86 DSARARG
+86 DDARARG
-93 EPLGPLAGLPVA
+93 EPMGPLAGLPVA

-117 TYGAVPFASNVP
+117 TYGAVPFARNVP
-129 DADDGIVA
+129 TADDGIVA
-137 RVREA
+137 RVRAA
-142 GAVILGKTNTP
+142 GAVIIGKTNTP

-172 FDPSLTCGGS
+172 FEPSLTCGGS
-182 SGGSAVALAC
+182 SGGSAVALSC

-244 ARTVADAALLLSVV
+244 ARTVADAALLLSVI
-258 AGRDRAARRDPMAFP
+258 AGRDRAARRDAMAFP
-273 LDAGAFADLPDVDVA
+273 LEAAAFADLPEVDVA
-288 SLRVGVSADL
+288 GLRVGVSADL
-298 GGLLVSDAVR
+298 GGLLVSRAVR
-308 TVFADRVE
+308 AVFEDRVE
-316 RLAGIVGLVEEA
+316 RLAGIVGSVDEA

-352 RSIHKFDPDT
+352 RSIHKFDSGT
-362 AGPDAN
+362 AGAAAQSS
-368 NPDGGFNPN
+368 DGGFNPN

-385 LSTTVL
+385 LNTTVL

-408 ALFDT
+408 ALFDE
-413 FDAVICPGVSVPPFD
+413 FDVLICPGVSVPPFD
-428 WHQLFPAEIDGQPVR
+428 WHQLYPAEIDGQPVR

-488 RLLGIAAAL
+488 RLLGVAAAL
-497 EAAFAG
+497 ETAFAD
-503 DPMMARPEPDV
+503 DPVTARPAPEAD
-514 RWLASLETH
+514 WLATVETT
-523 CRTEGRMVHAAA
+523 CRTEGRLVHASA
-535 PPQQGAAGSSG
+535 PPQ
-546 Q
+546 

>member
-1 MRPWL
+1 MCHAPGMG
-6 SPEPKTRPEARRCGT
+6 E
-21 LRAMARPS
+21 
-29 QPCDLDATSAKALLE
+29 PCDLTATRAQALM
-44 ASELS
+44 AAGELS
-49 AVELLESCLARADA
+49 ATELLESCLARADA
-63 ADGAVNALVI
+63 TDEAVNALVV
-73 RDDDAARATARQI
+73 RDDDAARVMARRI
-86 DSARARG
+86 DSARAEGG
-93 EPLGPLAGLPVA
+93 ELGPLAGLPVA
-105 IKDIQATAGLTT
+105 VKDIQATAGLTT
-117 TYGAVPFASNVP
+117 TYGAVPFANNVP
-129 DADDGIVA
+129 EADDGIVA
-137 RVREA
+137 RVRNA
-142 GAVILGKTNTP
+142 GAVIIGKTNTP

-172 FDPSLTCGGS
+172 FDPSLSCGGS

-244 ARTVADAALLLSVV
+244 ARTVADAALLLSVI

-273 LDAGAFADLPDVDVA
+273 LDAAALAELPAADMA

-316 RLAGIVGLVEEA
+316 RIAGVVGSVEAA

-352 RSIHKFDPDT
+352 RSIHRFDPDA

-385 LSTTVL
+385 LKTTVL

-408 ALFDT
+408 ALFDR
-413 FDAVICPGVSVPPFD
+413 FDVLICPGVSVPPFD
-428 WHQLFPAEIDGQPVR
+428 WHQLFPAEIDGHAVQ

-488 RLLGIAAAL
+488 RLLGIAASL
-497 EAAFAG
+497 EAVFAD
-503 DPMMARPEPDV
+503 DPVTARPVPDV
-514 RWLASLETH
+514 GWLATLETA
-523 CRTEGRMVHAAA
+523 CRTEGQLVHASA
-535 PPQQGAAGSSG
+535 PPQA
-546 Q
+546 